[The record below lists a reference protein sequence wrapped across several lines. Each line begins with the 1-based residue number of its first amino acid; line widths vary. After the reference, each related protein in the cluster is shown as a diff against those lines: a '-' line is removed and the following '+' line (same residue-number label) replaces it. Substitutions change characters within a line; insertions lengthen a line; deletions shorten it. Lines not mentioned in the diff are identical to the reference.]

1 MQGIPPLQRQL
12 KFRVIIMA
20 VVLAVLVAAVVMVS
34 VMMVSVVFPVSGR
47 GSDVGGWWHC
57 WWGVVA
63 VVVTATAVKSNQML
77 DISEEK

>member
-1 MQGIPPLQRQL
+1 MQGIPPLQRKL

-47 GSDVGGWWHC
+47 GSDVGGWWH
-57 WWGVVA
+57 W
-63 VVVTATAVKSNQML
+63 
-77 DISEEK
+77 